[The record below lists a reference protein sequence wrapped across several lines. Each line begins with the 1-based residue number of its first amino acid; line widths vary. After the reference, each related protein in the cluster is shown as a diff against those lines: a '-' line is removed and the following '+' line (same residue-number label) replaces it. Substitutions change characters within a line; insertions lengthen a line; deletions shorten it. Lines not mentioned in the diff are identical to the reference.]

1 MVTEE
6 HLQLPE
12 PAASPALETT
22 AQPPPGPWGLGLLHC
37 ATVFCSAFLLF
48 SVQPMM
54 GRLILPFFGGSAAVW
69 SACMLF
75 FQAALL
81 AGYGYADWS
90 SQRLSTKLQGRLH
103 AVLLVAA
110 LFLLP
115 ISLNSSIGVG
125 RAPALGIAM
134 ILTAGIGVPYLLLSA
149 TSPLVQLWYGRARGT
164 APYRLYALSNT
175 ASLAA
180 LIAYPTLVEPH
191 VTVRGQLLAWS
202 AGFVVFALLCGASA
216 IFASR
221 QPVPEAAVVTA
232 SAPRSGAG
240 LRILW
245 ILLAA
250 IPSALLLATTNH
262 LCQNVASIPFLWVA
276 PLAAYLLSLIL
287 CFDYDSPRR
296 HLVFLW
302 LTPPALIGMGYV
314 SLFPNFT
321 TNLLLIIPLF
331 TVGLFVVCMA
341 FHGELVS
348 RKPAVSGS
356 TSFYLMVSVGGAL
369 GGVLIVLVAPRV
381 LSGVYE
387 LPILMTTAS
396 MFLMMLFYRRRWYID
411 VLWAAVSITLLLF
424 SMAQISSFSSH
435 TRLAMRNFYG
445 ALRVVDTQLPDGTV
459 SRALV
464 HGTVAHG
471 NQFLNSPRSR
481 QATTYY
487 ARGTGAWFALDALRT
502 GPQSAGLIG
511 LGAGTLAAYV
521 KPGDHYTY
529 YELNPQVIDLARRE
543 FTYLNVPGVEVVEGD
558 GRLALAQDS
567 RSFDVLVLDAFS
579 GDSIPTHLLTV
590 EAMRVYLSHLRP
602 DGILAMHISNSVL
615 DLESPVAKLAEA
627 SGLHA
632 LLVHTPGDEAISRSE
647 AVWVLMS
654 RTTARLDDPELSKIG
669 RPLRA
674 NAAQRLWT
682 DDYSNL
688 FQLLKAQ

>member
-1 MVTEE
+1 
-6 HLQLPE
+6 L
-12 PAASPALETT
+12 A
-22 AQPPPGPWGLGLLHC
+22 LLHC

-48 SVQPMM
+48 SVQPLM

-90 SQRLSTKLQGRLH
+90 SQRLSPRLQGRLH
-103 AVLLVAA
+103 GVLLAAA
-110 LFLLP
+110 LLLLP
-115 ISLNSSIGVG
+115 ISLNPAIGAG

-134 ILTAGIGVPYLLLSA
+134 ILTAGIGIPYLLLSA
-149 TSPLVQLWYGRARGT
+149 TSPLVQLWYGRAMGT

-180 LIAYPTLVEPH
+180 LIAYPTLIEPH
-191 VTVRGQLLAWS
+191 LTVRGQLMAWS
-202 AGFVVFALLCGASA
+202 SGFVVFALLCGASA
-216 IFASR
+216 LFASR
-221 QPVPEAAVVTA
+221 HPAPAPAAVDI
-232 SAPRSGAG
+232 SAVRTGWG
-240 LRILW
+240 MRILW
-245 ILLAA
+245 ILQAA

-296 HLVFLW
+296 HIVFLW
-302 LTPPALIGMGYV
+302 LTPVALIGMGYV
-314 SLFPNFT
+314 SLFPGFT
-321 TNLLLIIPLF
+321 TNLLLIIPIF
-331 TVGLFVVCMA
+331 TAGLFVVCMA

-369 GGVLIVLVAPRV
+369 GGVLIVLVAPKV

-396 MFLMMLFYRRRWYID
+396 MFLMMLFYRRRWYLD
-411 VLWAAVSITLLLF
+411 AFWAAVSITLLLF
-424 SMAQISSFSSH
+424 SMAQIKSFSAQ

-445 ALRVVDTQLPDGTV
+445 SLRVVDTRLPDGTIN
-459 SRALV
+459 RALV

-471 NQFLNSPRSR
+471 NQFLDPARSR
-481 QATTYY
+481 RATAYY
-487 ARGTGAWFALDALRT
+487 AQGTGAWYALDALRRA
-502 GPQSAGLIG
+502 PQSAGLIG

-567 RSFDVLVLDAFS
+567 RAFDVLVLDAFS

-627 SGLHA
+627 SGLYA
-632 LLVHTPGDEAISRSE
+632 LLVHTPSNEAISRSE

-654 RTTARLDDPELSKIG
+654 RTPARLQDPELSKIA
-669 RPLRA
+669 RPLHA
-674 NAAQRLWT
+674 SAAQRLWT